1 MPRTAHVLRW
11 LAASIL
17 ASAFAA
23 PAVAAGDGW
32 RNTLTP
38 YLLGV
43 SIEGKATLRD
53 QTIGVDVPTAEV
65 LNALDMAGMLRYR
78 GENETF
84 SINGDVSYMK
94 LSDARTVSLGPQ
106 GGLSLAIDAEVEQLV
121 VHVDAAWKFLALEEG
136 YAEVY
141 FGLRYTDITSRARFD
156 LPGPIE
162 PRRIE
167 SSDEFFDPV
176 IGLRGDMPLNDRW
189 LVKVQAD
196 VGGFGAGMDVTWVA
210 FGAFEYRFSE
220 RLGLWLGYQGLGQ
233 QFKDAGNNGNLAM
246 DVTYHG
252 PVIGLGFSW

>member
-53 QTIGVDVPTAEV
+53 RTTGVDVPTAEV

-84 SINGDVSYMK
+84 SINGSTTTGNAAPSSQAPSTRSSIAPPSKRLCTAVRLPAASI
-94 LSDARTVSLGPQ
+94 
-106 GGLSLAIDAEVEQLV
+106 AI
-121 VHVDAAWKFLALEEG
+121 AA
-136 YAEVY
+136 
-141 FGLRYTDITSRARFD
+141 
-156 LPGPIE
+156 P
-162 PRRIE
+162 
-167 SSDEFFDPV
+167 
-176 IGLRGDMPLNDRW
+176 
-189 LVKVQAD
+189 
-196 VGGFGAGMDVTWVA
+196 
-210 FGAFEYRFSE
+210 
-220 RLGLWLGYQGLGQ
+220 
-233 QFKDAGNNGNLAM
+233 
-246 DVTYHG
+246 
-252 PVIGLGFSW
+252 